1 MEETRTVNAADIEL
15 IHANISRMMAETMK
29 LSAETSKLSAETM
42 KVGAEAMKVGAETS
56 KIQAEQRYYPI
67 VALGAIIVSALG
79 AGAAII
85 AAIIKLVL

>member
-1 MEETRTVNAADIEL
+1 MEETRTVNATDIEL
-15 IHANISRMMAETMK
+15 IHANISKMMAETMK
-29 LSAETSKLSAETM
+29 LSAETSKLSAET
-42 KVGAEAMKVGAETS
+42 MKVGAETS

-85 AAIIKLVL
+85 AAVVKLVL

>member
-15 IHANISRMMAETMK
+15 IHANISKMMAETMK
-29 LSAETSKLSAETM
+29 LSAETSKVS
-42 KVGAEAMKVGAETS
+42 AETS

-67 VALGAIIVSALG
+67 VAFGAIIVGALG

-85 AAIIKLVL
+85 AALIKLTL

>member
-42 KVGAEAMKVGAETS
+42 KVGAETS

-85 AAIIKLVL
+85 AAIVKLVL

>member
-1 MEETRTVNAADIEL
+1 MEETRTVNPADIEL

-29 LSAETSKLSAETM
+29 LSAETSKLSAET
-42 KVGAEAMKVGAETS
+42 MKVGAETS

-85 AAIIKLVL
+85 AGVVKLVL